1 MHHVALQR
9 SDTLR
14 AEFMATISMYDP
26 SMLVWLDESGHDRRH
41 TIRKQAYSFRGM
53 PLNDHRILARG
64 VRYSAIP
71 IMSLE
76 GGIHDV
82 YITQGTVD
90 GDKFVDFITEY
101 LLPIL
106 MPFNYINPR
115 SVVIMDNA
123 SIHHVEEVTD
133 LIERQC
139 KARLCFLPPYSPDLM
154 PAEGVFSQ
162 VKSIMKENHK
172 LFQACT
178 APRALIAMAFGMVSR
193 DNCYGHISRCGYI

>member
-1 MHHVALQR
+1 MLHYNGQILFVH
-9 SDTLR
+9 T
-14 AEFMATISMYDP
+14 MATISMYDP
-26 SMLVWLDESGHDRRH
+26 SMLVWLDESGHDRRN

-53 PLNDHRILARG
+53 PLADHRILARG
-64 VRYSAIP
+64 IRYSVIP

-76 GGIHDV
+76 GIHDV
-82 YITQGTVD
+82 FLTEGTVN
-90 GDKFVDFITEY
+90 GEKFVGFVKDY
-101 LLPIL
+101 LLPVL
-106 MPFNYINPR
+106 MPFNYVNPR

-139 KARLCFLPPYSPDLM
+139 GAKLCFLPPYSPDLM

-172 LFQACT
+172 LFQVCS
-178 APRALIAMAFGMVSR
+178 APRAMAFGMVSVE
-193 DNCYGHISRCGYI
+193 NCYGHITRCGYV